1 MAVRVTLG
9 AGRLRLIRQM
19 LTESIM
25 LSAAGGIG
33 GILASV
39 WVMPLLVRLIPPEY
53 LTTDA
58 ELVRVNGTATMLA
71 VLLSAGIG
79 LAFGFAPALRS
90 SSGNMTDDLRRR
102 GGGAHVGARRMQQA
116 LMIAEV
122 AIALVV
128 MVGAAL
134 IVRSYRNAESI
145 ALGFRPDGLLT
156 FNVALPPG
164 RYATETQAAA
174 FYGRALDRL
183 AAVPRVSGAAAI
195 SGLPMAYRTVDMYA
209 VDFTIDGRPVEDGRA
224 PLNASFRVVS
234 ADYFRVVGTPI
245 LRGRPF
251 DGHDGRDATPVAVVN
266 ETMAHL
272 FWGERDPIGARLHVG
287 NRYGRRDGV
296 VTSEPESAAADTSV
310 TVVGVVADAKQVR
323 AIDAP
328 VRPEIFFPLF
338 QRANDI
344 RIMAIVMRSD
354 GDPQALAAPARLA
367 IREVDPEQ
375 PIYDVDTMSNVVA
388 DSFGPKRLTLMVLG
402 FFAVVGFSLAAIG
415 LYGLVSYSVTQRSHE
430 IGVRRAVGAS
440 TRAIVALIMSQG
452 LTIASAGVLVGVVLA
467 AIGTRVMAS
476 ELYGVSATDPLIFC
490 AVAVALVAVAAAAS
504 GFPAYRATRVDP
516 LIALRSE

>member
-1 MAVRVTLG
+1 
-9 AGRLRLIRQM
+9 
-19 LTESIM
+19 
-25 LSAAGGIG
+25 
-33 GILASV
+33 
-39 WVMPLLVRLIPPEY
+39 
-53 LTTDA
+53 
-58 ELVRVNGTATMLA
+58 
-71 VLLSAGIG
+71 
-79 LAFGFAPALRS
+79 
-90 SSGNMTDDLRRR
+90 
-102 GGGAHVGARRMQQA
+102 
-116 LMIAEV
+116 
-122 AIALVV
+122 
-128 MVGAAL
+128 
-134 IVRSYRNAESI
+134 
-145 ALGFRPDGLLT
+145 
-156 FNVALPPG
+156 
-164 RYATETQAAA
+164 
-174 FYGRALDRL
+174 
-183 AAVPRVSGAAAI
+183 
-195 SGLPMAYRTVDMYA
+195 
-209 VDFTIDGRPVEDGRA
+209 
-224 PLNASFRVVS
+224 
-234 ADYFRVVGTPI
+234 
-245 LRGRPF
+245 
-251 DGHDGRDATPVAVVN
+251 
-266 ETMAHL
+266 
-272 FWGERDPIGARLHVG
+272 
-287 NRYGRRDGV
+287 
-296 VTSEPESAAADTSV
+296 V

-415 LYGLVSYSVTQRSHE
+415 LYALVSYSVTQRSHE